1 MLEVGALPSA
11 FRIPKSEIRIVKIAY
26 LAAGAAGM
34 YCGSCLHDN
43 TLAAKLLELGEDVVL
58 VPIYTPIRT
67 DEADVSLKR
76 VFFGGINVY
85 LQQKSALFRHTP
97 RWLDR
102 WLDHPALL
110 GSLGGRASSVDP
122 AQLGDLTVSMLRGEA
137 GNQRKQLDKLVDW
150 LLDEVRPDVV
160 HLSNSMMLGLARRI
174 GQRCGTP
181 VVCSLSGEDI
191 FLEKLQQPHYDQA
204 RELLR
209 ERAADVG
216 AYPKTRLGVSSGR
229 ESLNNQATLGRAVNA
244 FVALNHYY
252 ADYMAEYLEVDR
264 SRVHVIAHGLNLE
277 GHGQRNVTLPTAAPR
292 IGYLAR
298 VCHDKGLHLLVE
310 ACEQLAQDP
319 QHSHLELHAAGH
331 LGAGDRA
338 FLRQLQQRA
347 ARGPLAGKFHYH
359 GELDRKEKIAFLQ
372 SLHVFSTPTVYRE
385 SKGLPSLEAMA
396 NGVPIVVPDHGCF
409 SELVADTCGGL
420 LCRPH
425 DPTDLAAKLGEVL
438 GNREKADRLGN
449 AGQLAVR
456 DRYHAEAMARH
467 TLALYAQLVQAEAR

>member
-1 MLEVGALPSA
+1 M
-11 FRIPKSEIRIVKIAY
+11 KIAY

-85 LQQKSALFRHTP
+85 LQQKWALFRHTP

-137 GNQRKQLDKLVDW
+137 GNQRKELDKLVDW
-150 LLDEVRPDVV
+150 LLEEVRPDVV

-174 GQRCGTP
+174 GQRCGPP

-209 ERAADVG
+209 ERAADV
-216 AYPKTRLGVSSGR
+216 
-229 ESLNNQATLGRAVNA
+229 NA
-244 FVALNHYY
+244 FVALNHYF
-252 ADYMAEYLEVDR
+252 ADYMAEYLDVDR

-277 GHGQRNVTLPTAAPR
+277 GHGQRNLISPTAAPR

-298 VCHDKGLHLLVE
+298 
-310 ACEQLAQDP
+310 
-319 QHSHLELHAAGH
+319 
-331 LGAGDRA
+331 
-338 FLRQLQQRA
+338 
-347 ARGPLAGKFHYH
+347 
-359 GELDRKEKIAFLQ
+359 
-372 SLHVFSTPTVYRE
+372 
-385 SKGLPSLEAMA
+385 
-396 NGVPIVVPDHGCF
+396 
-409 SELVADTCGGL
+409 
-420 LCRPH
+420 
-425 DPTDLAAKLGEVL
+425 
-438 GNREKADRLGN
+438 
-449 AGQLAVR
+449 
-456 DRYHAEAMARH
+456 
-467 TLALYAQLVQAEAR
+467 

>member
-1 MLEVGALPSA
+1 MHSA
-11 FRIPKSEIRIVKIAY
+11 IRNPKSEIRNVKIAY

-85 LQQKSALFRHTP
+85 LQQKWALFRHTP
-97 RWLDR
+97 QWLDR

-137 GNQRKQLDKLVDW
+137 GNQRKQLDQLVDW
-150 LLDEVRPDVV
+150 LLEEVRPDVV

-174 GQRCGTP
+174 GQRCGPT

-209 ERAADVG
+209 ERAADV
-216 AYPKTRLGVSSGR
+216 
-229 ESLNNQATLGRAVNA
+229 NA

-252 ADYMAEYLEVDR
+252 ADYMAEYLDVDR

-277 GHGQRNVTLPTAAPR
+277 GHGQRNVILPTAAPR

-310 ACEQLAQDP
+310 ACELLAQDP
-319 QHSHLELHAAGH
+319 QHSQLELHAAGY
-331 LGAGDRA
+331 LGASDRA
-338 FLRQLQQRA
+338 YLRQLQQRA

-385 SKGLPSLEAMA
+385 SKGLPALEALA

-409 SELVADTCGGL
+409 SELVADTGGGL

-438 GNREKADRLGN
+438 GDAEKANRLGK

-467 TLALYAQLVQAEAR
+467 TLALYTQLVQAEAR